1 MHILGGRKDDRH
13 GGDACPH
20 GAGQTGQLGEQH
32 DERHAENL
40 AELPARARM
49 MQGERDGNIADAQR
63 NAAAAVPAEEY
74 GADEQRT
81 EGDARQT
88 EREIAAA
95 HIVAIEQQI
104 AEYERGLVEHARLMA
119 AEQDQEGDRREID
132 EKAGKRTCEMCE
144 MRCCRGEYEE

>member
-1 MHILGGRKDDRH
+1 
-13 GGDACPH
+13 
-20 GAGQTGQLGEQH
+20 
-32 DERHAENL
+32 
-40 AELPARARM
+40 

-74 GADEQRT
+74 GADEQRAV
-81 EGDARQT
+81 GDARQT
-88 EREIAAA
+88 KREIAAA

-144 MRCCRGEYEE
+144 MRRCRGEYEE

>member
-1 MHILGGRKDDRH
+1 
-13 GGDACPH
+13 
-20 GAGQTGQLGEQH
+20 
-32 DERHAENL
+32 
-40 AELPARARM
+40 
-49 MQGERDGNIADAQR
+49 MQGERDGNIADAKR
-63 NAAAAVPAEEY
+63 NTAAAVSEEEY

-132 EKAGKRTCEMCE
+132 EKAGKRTCEMRE
-144 MRCCRGEYEE
+144 MRCCRREHEE